1 MAEHPLTPETAELAD
16 QRLLHEVVSLLTGLE
31 QEWAR
36 TSAQQGIRSDVA
48 ALNALSAIANAVAA
62 FVTRRCDDRRLLPS
76 RVLAQL
82 AEGDPYTQLIGED
95 QERITVA
102 TAADLLRNW
111 NGDAADRQR
120 MLQDLCRALI
130 DVLVVYCSTVN
141 SFFHSPHDRDEWSS
155 AVDLFLEDLRNAVQQ
170 LAA

>member
-1 MAEHPLTPETAELAD
+1 MAELRLTAEAARAAD

-36 TSAQQGIRSDVA
+36 LSAQRGVRSDVA
-48 ALNALSAIANAVAA
+48 ALHALGAIANAVAG
-62 FVTRRCDDRRLLPS
+62 FVTARCDDRRVLPS

-82 AEGDPYTQLIGED
+82 ADSDPYTQLIGED

-102 TAADLLRNW
+102 TAADLVENW
-111 NGDAADRQR
+111 NGNPADRQQ

-130 DVLVVYCSTVN
+130 DVLVIYCSTVN
-141 SFFHSPHDRDEWSS
+141 SFFHSARDRDEWAA
-155 AVDLFLEDLRNAVQQ
+155 AVDLFLEDLRTAVQQ
-170 LAA
+170 IAA